1 MEDRDSVMVRPNQ
14 IIRSDTARGRL
25 TFLMFA
31 QSEEQVKRRVVFTNF
46 PKTVITTRTGET
58 SIDDI
63 VENVELVSDG
73 VTNRYAVTVNTNE
86 I

>member
-1 MEDRDSVMVRPNQ
+1 MVRPNQ
-14 IIRSDTARGRL
+14 VIRSDPARGRF
-25 TFLMFA
+25 TFIMFA
-31 QSEEQVKRRVVFTNF
+31 QTEGQVKRRVVFANY
-46 PKTVITTRTGET
+46 PKTIITTRIGDT

-73 VTNRYAVTVNTNE
+73 VANRYAVTVNTNE

>member
-1 MEDRDSVMVRPNQ
+1 VENRDSIMVRPNQ

-31 QSEEQVKRRVVFTNF
+31 QSEAQVKRRVVFTNF